1 MLVLM
6 KWTDV
11 AEGVKKRLH
20 IVNYLISVHASQPI
34 GGLQGTIL
42 KKKLIEMASIVNMSL
57 IAPIQ
62 IITKE
67 VW

>member
-11 AEGVKKRLH
+11 AEGIKKRLH
-20 IVNYLISVHASQPI
+20 IVNYLISVHAFQPI

>member
-20 IVNYLISVHASQPI
+20 IVNYLISVHASLPI
-34 GGLQGTIL
+34 DGLQGTIL